1 MKQFS
6 KDLGNVSLAP
16 KGKWSREQEYERLA
30 LVYNVCDN
38 LSYVAKINVPS
49 GVDIENREYWQP
61 MNATGYADNN
71 FINLTTENDNGTITA
86 YESLEEAVATIL
98 PINRRA
104 GTTLSFYNLNSD
116 RLDRQAEFELWQ
128 FNSIDLANWEN
139 RDYWNNIYYNWNVF
153 AGWYV
158 GADALKN
165 HVKIPNV
172 GQYAYVGSNLNNA
185 ILYQCRTNGTW
196 TNTGTKVR
204 NYISVVVSGNIT
216 IGENGNW
223 FSNGEDTGI
232 PATPAIDERLD
243 NIIMRLQQYDTE
255 IDELQKQDVVL
266 KNNIDSNFKT
276 INNKVD
282 NIKTV
287 TDNKIDTAD
296 ANLQNQITSND
307 TDIATLNTKHK
318 SLSKTVQGIAATG
331 GANTATNVTYDNDA
345 SGLNAENTQDAI
357 DKLVNSENI
366 KYNNKTSGLDAGN
379 VQEAIDKVDSKVS
392 DLNGNIEL
400 VETSD
405 GGNQIYPSDVFSVV
419 SNKEFSFA
427 IVDSNKKY
435 VAGIKT
441 NGELDWAKGIPS
453 ILKKYIKNATSRS
466 YIYPS
471 SINCCL
477 FKTDNKECKHIG
489 MNVHFVH
496 ANQQGVSG
504 NLCGVMK
511 DLGVSIVRGCHSFK
525 DEYIALSNG
534 LDFIIG
540 EGSAPSS
547 VFKKNGS
554 NYVLTNGKPTESFIF
569 KTYLYYYK
577 FTSLLH
583 DGNKEL
589 PIVIYKD
596 FLGTAD
602 DIKIEN
608 WILPVLQDIKVYR
621 DCNVRVYAISDI
633 FDNPYDTNS
642 DGQMFSE
649 DDNYYKLK
657 KDFTDWVI
665 EKFGNDPYCEF
676 EVYDEDNNLNCYY
689 GYLTE
694 ENELTEDFKQ
704 WLTKNAR
711 FSYESYY
718 TCKLKFIKSYDIFEN
733 PIGKDGKLSQS
744 FKNWIKSVESSR
756 FRLSLTKRLKARYLE
771 DINEWDLNRGD
782 VSYKEMFHAW
792 LKIYQISK
800 EVNSDIKVVLGGL
813 GHTSFISNLL
823 NITEDGK
830 HFWDLF
836 DIYNY
841 HYYGNANVD
850 SLTAADTTFSLM
862 DKFYDS
868 SKPLGYNFK
877 EKKVWVTETGDQY
890 IESEKEQAE
899 NVIKRFLLS
908 LSTGVDK
915 IFYYQLMGNES
926 NFNYNRWGQDYF
938 GIIHRCINNTY
949 IYCLKNEEGFKTDL
963 WGGTPLR
970 HYITYE
976 RTWSTY
982 MKPASFVMISLN
994 KTSSMYVNL
1003 KSTGLALKS
1012 GNGTCVLKNISVAN
1026 FKTPWTDEAT
1036 IWSGEQ
1042 EITEDSE
1049 FVIGSDVFNFDTS
1062 TYEEGFHIKLHLE
1075 NVTNL
1080 EYSEDPTKYKID
1092 SWRFDPLPAYYALLN
1107 LNRLHDE
1114 GSSKPVVYKLNKY
1127 VFLCIW
1133 IKGNGSTV
1141 LCIWSDNGDYDVCIK
1156 TDGNYREFRA
1166 YDYLGKKINILL
1178 ENIHVTSSP
1187 VFLEGIYGLT
1197 YEIL

>member
-1 MKQFS
+1 MANDIDKTS
-6 KDLGNVSLAP
+6 P
-16 KGKWSREQEYERLA
+16 HYKGEFGSIYE
-30 LVYNVCDN
+30 VNQMFPSGGVEGD
-38 LSYVAKINVPS
+38 YVAIDGWAHYWNADRGTWCVNAQRDSYWDELITGIIEKFKLFKGATYMGVAGLDTVPAKAIGAKMYYFATVAGTYKNFEGLVVPQGINVLYS
-49 GVDIENREYWQP
+49 ENGSSWVCSTLLEVAQELGVSTRMVVSQKVVN
-61 MNATGYADNN
+61 
-71 FINLTTENDNGTITA
+71 
-86 YESLEEAVATIL
+86 
-98 PINRRA
+98 
-104 GTTLSFYNLNSD
+104 
-116 RLDRQAEFELWQ
+116 
-128 FNSIDLANWEN
+128 
-139 RDYWNNIYYNWNVF
+139 
-153 AGWYV
+153 
-158 GADALKN
+158 DAL
-165 HVKIPNV
+165 
-172 GQYAYVGSNLNNA
+172 NLKANQSSVNEA
-185 ILYQCRTNGTW
+185 LAKKADKETV
-196 TNTGTKVR
+196 NTELGKKFDKE
-204 NYISVVVSGNIT
+204 SVAQESGDSEELVMSQKAVS
-216 IGENGNW
+216 
-223 FSNGEDTGI
+223 
-232 PATPAIDERLD
+232 
-243 NIIMRLQQYDTE
+243 
-255 IDELQKQDVVL
+255 
-266 KNNIDSNFKT
+266 
-276 INNKVD
+276 
-282 NIKTV
+282 
-287 TDNKIDTAD
+287 
-296 ANLQNQITSND
+296 
-307 TDIATLNTKHK
+307 
-318 SLSKTVQGIAATG
+318 
-331 GANTATNVTYDNDA
+331 
-345 SGLNAENTQDAI
+345 
-357 DKLVNSENI
+357 DKLRDLSANI
-366 KYNNKTSGLDAGN
+366 G
-379 VQEAIDKVDSKVS
+379 
-392 DLNGNIEL
+392 L
-400 VETSD
+400 VETPD
-405 GGNQIYPSDVFSVV
+405 GGNQIYPSDVFSIV

-427 IVDSNKKY
+427 LVDSNKKY

-453 ILKKYIKNATSRS
+453 VLKKYIGNATSRS

-471 SINCCL
+471 STNCCL
-477 FKTDNKECKHIG
+477 FKTGNKECKHIG

-504 NLCGVMK
+504 NLCVVMK

-525 DEYIALSNG
+525 DEYVALSNG

-554 NYVLTNGKPTESFIF
+554 SYVLTNGKPTESFIF

-577 FTSLLH
+577 FISLLH

-589 PIVIYKD
+589 PIVIYED
-596 FLGTAD
+596 FFGTAD
-602 DIKIEN
+602 DTKIEN

-621 DCNVRVYAISDI
+621 DCNVRVYAVSDI

-657 KDFTDWVI
+657 KNFVDWVI

-676 EVYDEDNNLNCYY
+676 EVYDEGNNLNCYY

-694 ENELTEDFKQ
+694 GNELTEDFKQ

-711 FSYESYY
+711 FSYKSYY
-718 TCKLKFIKSYDIFEN
+718 TCKLKFIKSSDIFEN
-733 PIGKDGKLSQS
+733 PIGKNGKLSQN

-756 FRLSLTKRLKARYLE
+756 FRLSLTKRLKAKYLE

-782 VSYKEMFHAW
+782 VSYEEMFHAW

-813 GHTSFISNLL
+813 GHTSFMSNLL

-850 SLTAADTTFSLM
+850 SLATADTTFSLM

-868 SKPLGYNFK
+868 SYPLGHNFK

-890 IESEKEQAE
+890 IKSEKEQAE

-926 NFNYNRWGQDYF
+926 NFSYREWGQDYF

-949 IYCLKNEEGFKTDL
+949 VYCLKNEEGFKTDL
-963 WGGTPLR
+963 CGGTPLR

-976 RTWSTY
+976 RTWSSY
-982 MKPASFVMISLN
+982 MKPASFVMISLD
-994 KTSSMYVNL
+994 KISSMYVNL

-1012 GNGTCVLKNISVAN
+1012 GNGTCVLKNISVAK
-1026 FKTPWTDEAT
+1026 FKTPWVDEAT

-1042 EITEDSE
+1042 KITEDSE

-1080 EYSEDPTKYKID
+1080 EYSEDPTNYKID

-1114 GSSKPVVYKLNKY
+1114 GSSKPVVYKLNEY

-1133 IKGNGSTV
+1133 VKGNGSPV
-1141 LCIWSDNGDYDVCIK
+1141 LCIWSNNGAYDVCIK
-1156 TDGNYREFRA
+1156 TDGNNKEFRA

-1187 VFLEGIYGLT
+1187 VFLEGLYGLT
-1197 YEIL
+1197 YKIL

>member
-1 MKQFS
+1 
-6 KDLGNVSLAP
+6 
-16 KGKWSREQEYERLA
+16 
-30 LVYNVCDN
+30 
-38 LSYVAKINVPS
+38 
-49 GVDIENREYWQP
+49 
-61 MNATGYADNN
+61 
-71 FINLTTENDNGTITA
+71 
-86 YESLEEAVATIL
+86 
-98 PINRRA
+98 
-104 GTTLSFYNLNSD
+104 
-116 RLDRQAEFELWQ
+116 
-128 FNSIDLANWEN
+128 
-139 RDYWNNIYYNWNVF
+139 
-153 AGWYV
+153 
-158 GADALKN
+158 
-165 HVKIPNV
+165 
-172 GQYAYVGSNLNNA
+172 
-185 ILYQCRTNGTW
+185 
-196 TNTGTKVR
+196 
-204 NYISVVVSGNIT
+204 
-216 IGENGNW
+216 
-223 FSNGEDTGI
+223 
-232 PATPAIDERLD
+232 
-243 NIIMRLQQYDTE
+243 
-255 IDELQKQDVVL
+255 
-266 KNNIDSNFKT
+266 
-276 INNKVD
+276 
-282 NIKTV
+282 
-287 TDNKIDTAD
+287 
-296 ANLQNQITSND
+296 
-307 TDIATLNTKHK
+307 
-318 SLSKTVQGIAATG
+318 
-331 GANTATNVTYDNDA
+331 
-345 SGLNAENTQDAI
+345 
-357 DKLVNSENI
+357 
-366 KYNNKTSGLDAGN
+366 
-379 VQEAIDKVDSKVS
+379 
-392 DLNGNIEL
+392 
-400 VETSD
+400 
-405 GGNQIYPSDVFSVV
+405 
-419 SNKEFSFA
+419 
-427 IVDSNKKY
+427 
-435 VAGIKT
+435 
-441 NGELDWAKGIPS
+441 
-453 ILKKYIKNATSRS
+453 
-466 YIYPS
+466 
-471 SINCCL
+471 
-477 FKTDNKECKHIG
+477 

-504 NLCGVMK
+504 NLCVVMK

-525 DEYIALSNG
+525 DEYVALSNG

-554 NYVLTNGKPTESFIF
+554 SYVLTNGKPTESFIF

-577 FTSLLH
+577 FISLLH

-589 PIVIYKD
+589 PIVIYED
-596 FLGTAD
+596 FFGTAD
-602 DIKIEN
+602 DTKIEN

-621 DCNVRVYAISDI
+621 DCNVRVYAVSDI

-657 KDFTDWVI
+657 KDFVDWVI
-665 EKFGNDPYCEF
+665 EKFGNAPYCEF
-676 EVYDEDNNLNCYY
+676 EVYDEGNNLNCYY

-694 ENELTEDFKQ
+694 GNELTEDFKQ

-711 FSYESYY
+711 FSYKSYY
-718 TCKLKFIKSYDIFEN
+718 TCKLKFIKSSDIFEN
-733 PIGKDGKLSQS
+733 PIGKNGKLSQN

-756 FRLSLTKRLKARYLE
+756 FRLSLTKRLKAKYLE

-782 VSYKEMFHAW
+782 VSYEEMFHAW

-813 GHTSFISNLL
+813 GHTSFMSNLL

-850 SLTAADTTFSLM
+850 SLATADTTFSLM

-868 SKPLGYNFK
+868 SYPLGHNFK

-890 IESEKEQAE
+890 IKSEKEQAE

-926 NFNYNRWGQDYF
+926 NFSYREWGQDYF

-949 IYCLKNEEGFKTDL
+949 VYCLKNEEGFKTDL
-963 WGGTPLR
+963 CGGTPLR

-976 RTWSTY
+976 RTWSSY
-982 MKPASFVMISLN
+982 MKPASFVMISLD

-1012 GNGTCVLKNISVAN
+1012 GNGTCVLKNISVAK
-1026 FKTPWTDEAT
+1026 FKTPWVDEAT

-1042 EITEDSE
+1042 KITEDSE

-1080 EYSEDPTKYKID
+1080 EYSEDPTNYKID

-1114 GSSKPVVYKLNKY
+1114 GSSKPVVYKLNEY

-1133 IKGNGSTV
+1133 VKGNGSPV
-1141 LCIWSDNGDYDVCIK
+1141 LCIWSNNGAYDVCIK
-1156 TDGNYREFRA
+1156 TDGNNKEFRA

-1187 VFLEGIYGLT
+1187 VFLEGLYGLT
-1197 YEIL
+1197 YKIL